1 MCRCLARYLVVAG
14 ALLLLSLT
22 LSPPVRADDAKTVAL
37 LGGAPDTV
45 TLTAEEQQFV
55 ALVNAERTARGI
67 PALTVVPLLV
77 ATARE
82 KSQEMHDLDYWGHV
96 SPNEKK
102 RTAIRRVMAALPEMP
117 KALTVGENLYYC
129 STALVKEGHEALMNS
144 PTHRKN
150 ILNPKYTY
158 LGIGGYTAP
167 DGRFWLTQHFL
178 AIEY

>member
-1 MCRCLARYLVVAG
+1 MCRSFARHLVVAG
-14 ALLLLSLT
+14 ALLLLCIV
-22 LSPPVRADDAKTVAL
+22 LSPPVRADDAKTITL
-37 LGGAPDTV
+37 LGGVPETV
-45 TLTAEEQQFV
+45 QLTSEEAQFV
-55 ALVNAERTARGI
+55 ELVNAERTARGI
-67 PALTVVPLLV
+67 PALIIAPLLV
-77 ATARE
+77 TTARE
-82 KSQEMHDLDYWGHV
+82 KSQEMHDLDYWGHE
-96 SPNEKK
+96 SPNAKK
-102 RTAIRRVMAALPEMP
+102 RTAIRRVMVALPELP

-129 STALVKEGHEALMNS
+129 STALVKEGHAALMNS